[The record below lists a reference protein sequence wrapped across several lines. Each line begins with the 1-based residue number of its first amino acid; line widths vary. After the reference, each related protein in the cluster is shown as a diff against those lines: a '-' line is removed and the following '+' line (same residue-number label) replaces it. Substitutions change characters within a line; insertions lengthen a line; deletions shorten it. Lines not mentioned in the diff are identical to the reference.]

1 MTRAVHRST
10 GGARVACRRPLCDNG
25 PVSETTL
32 SPRLRWISVVSIWAL
47 ALVGVVVSGAL
58 LSAGETFLGLVT
70 TLGLCTLA
78 AFSAQLL
85 TRQKVGFV
93 DRMSTSVT
101 GAVLILAI
109 GGAVYGLIALA
120 AG

>member
-1 MTRAVHRST
+1 MS
-10 GGARVACRRPLCDNG
+10 D
-25 PVSETTL
+25 TTL

-47 ALVGVVVSGAL
+47 ALIGVLVSGVVW
-58 LSAGETFLGLVT
+58 SAGETFFGLAA

-101 GAVLILAI
+101 GAVIILAL

>member
-1 MTRAVHRST
+1 MVRRSM
-10 GGARVACRRPLCDNG
+10 LCDNG
-25 PVSETTL
+25 SVSETTL

-47 ALVGVVVSGAL
+47 ALVGVVVSGL
-58 LSAGETFLGLVT
+58 LWSPGETYYGLSA

-85 TRQKVGFV
+85 TRQKIGFV

-101 GAVLILAI
+101 GSVLILAL

>member
-1 MTRAVHRST
+1 MQSIAPPRP
-10 GGARVACRRPLCDNG
+10 ARVARRAALCDNG
-25 PVSETTL
+25 VVSETTL

-47 ALVGVVVSGAL
+47 ALIGVVVSGVL
-58 LSAGETFLGLVT
+58 WTAGETFFGLSV

-78 AFSAQLL
+78 AFAAQLL
-85 TRQKVGFV
+85 TRQKIGFV

-101 GAVLILAI
+101 GAVIILAI
-109 GGAVYGLIALA
+109 GGAVYGLIALT